1 MPLIYLYCG
10 RNNKRHS
17 STLDIQMKTYFKTD
31 MLKKRQRKS
40 PVLDITENQLQDQ
53 LNDVLDAYQI
63 RYLRIADWVWEW
75 IKKNAPV
82 EIKKELSKRFA
93 GMPDNVPLI
102 PIDDKF
108 SLSMPIELKVKDRKK
123 HGKQKHWQSTISET
137 PDTNISLVQ
146 EYLDTVEIIKLLWI
160 KYKGE

>member
-1 MPLIYLYCG
+1 
-10 RNNKRHS
+10 
-17 STLDIQMKTYFKTD
+17 

-63 RYLRIADWVWEW
+63 RYLRMPDFCWQW
-75 IKKNAPV
+75 ITRNAPI
-82 EIKKELSKRFA
+82 EIKTALSRAFG
-93 GMPDNVPLI
+93 GMPDNIALV
-102 PIDDKF
+102 PIDEKY
-108 SLSMPIELKVKDRKK
+108 SLALSVELKVEGRKR

-146 EYLDTVEIIKLLWI
+146 EYLDTVEIIKLLWN